1 MENNKK
7 ELKYTIIS
15 SKKNSFEEDWKKKI
29 ICKQIQRLWFVED

>member
-15 SKKNSFEEDWKKKI
+15 SKKNSFEEDWKKKYAN
-29 ICKQIQRLWFVED
+29 KYNDYGL